1 MNQPSDPL
9 APYDFTDQVVLVTGG
24 TRGIGRAVS
33 LAFARYGA
41 TVMACYHS
49 DVAAAE
55 QLLQDGAGWPGQ
67 IQTVQVDIGD
77 SATVNR
83 LVDMA
88 AADYRPITI
97 LVNNAGIFPHNA
109 ITDISDDEWARVLQ
123 TNLTGAFYCARA
135 VLPAMIA
142 AKAGVIVNIAS
153 IAGQRGSA
161 YHAHYAAAKGGLL
174 ALSRSLAR
182 EVSQHNVRV
191 NAIAPG
197 RIETDMLMAQAGQG
211 HNGGEY
217 ERWLR
222 ETPLHRLG
230 SADEIA
236 AAVLYLASPA
246 GAYII
251 GETLAVN
258 GGIYMA

>member
-1 MNQPSDPL
+1 MRSGDGYLLHCSTALLIHCQ
-9 APYDFTDQVVLVTGG
+9 TVLVTGG

-41 TVMACYHS
+41 TVIACYHR
-49 DVAAAE
+49 DQKAAE
-55 QLLQDGAGWPGQ
+55 QLSKDGSAWPGQ
-67 IQTVQVDIGD
+67 IQTMQINIGE
-77 SATVNR
+77 STAVNQ
-83 LVDMA
+83 LVDRIA
-88 AADYRPITI
+88 AEHSPTTI

-109 ITDISDDEWARVLQ
+109 VTEISDAEWASVLQ
-123 TNLTGAFYCARA
+123 TNLTGAFYATRA

-142 AKAGVIVNIAS
+142 AKAGIIINIAS

-197 RIETDMLMAQAGQG
+197 RIETDMLLAQAA
-211 HNGGEY
+211 GGEH

-230 SADEIA
+230 TPDEIA
-236 AAVLYLASPA
+236 AAVLFLASPA
-246 GAYII
+246 GAYVI
-251 GETLAVN
+251 GETLAIN
-258 GGIYMA
+258 GGIFTA

>member
-1 MNQPSDPL
+1 MTAQSTTPADPL
-9 APYDFTDQVVLVTGG
+9 APYDFSGHVVLVTGG
-24 TRGIGRAVS
+24 TRGIGRAVA

-41 TVMACYHS
+41 TVVAGYHR
-49 DVAAAE
+49 DTVAAA
-55 QLLQDGAGWPGQ
+55 QLEADSAQWPG
-67 IQTVQVDIGD
+67 TVQCAQVDVGE
-77 SATVNR
+77 SAAVDALVAQIAATHGPVTV
-83 LVDMA
+83 
-88 AADYRPITI
+88 
-97 LVNNAGIFPHNA
+97 LVNNAGIFPRNA
-109 ITDISDDEWARVLQ
+109 VTAIADAEWARVIA
-123 TNLTGAFYCARA
+123 TNLSGAFYCARA

-182 EVSQHNVRV
+182 EVAQQGVRV

-197 RIETDMLMAQAGQG
+197 RIETEMLLAQAG
-211 HNGGEY
+211 GGEA

-230 SADEIA
+230 TADEIA
-236 AAVLYLASPA
+236 AAVLFLASPA
-246 GAYII
+246 GAYVI

-258 GGIYMA
+258 GGILTA

>member
-1 MNQPSDPL
+1 MNRAATDPV
-9 APYDFTDQVVLVTGG
+9 APYDFSGQIVLVTGG
-24 TRGIGRAVS
+24 TRGIGRAVT

-41 TVMACYHS
+41 TVIACYQRA
-49 DVAAAE
+49 VAAAHQVE
-55 QLLQDGAGWPGQ
+55 AEGAAWPGQ
-67 IQTVQVDIGD
+67 IRTVQVDIGE
-77 SATVNR
+77 SAAVERLVATV
-83 LVDMA
+83 A
-88 AADYRPITI
+88 AEHGPVTI
-97 LVNNAGIFPHNA
+97 LVNNAGIFPRNA
-109 ITDISDDEWARVLQ
+109 VTAIDDDEWARVLQ

-174 ALSRSLAR
+174 AFSRSLAR
-182 EVSQHNVRV
+182 EVAPDNVRV

-197 RIETDMLMAQAGQG
+197 RIETDMLLAQAA
-211 HNGGEY
+211 GGEQ

-230 SADEIA
+230 TADEIA
-236 AAVLYLASPA
+236 AAVLFLASPA
-246 GAYII
+246 GAYVI

-258 GGIYMA
+258 GGIFMG